1 MNAQILKQADELQF
15 YRIDHF
21 LGKETIQGIMAV
33 RFANGLFEPTWR
45 REYIDHVQITAAETV
60 GVEARGSFYES
71 TGALRDMVPNH
82 LFTILSMIAME
93 PPNSFDAEAVRAEKA
108 KLVAAVKQLT
118 PADAVRGQY
127 GAGKAFDKDVPA
139 YRDEPNVAADSRTE
153 TYVALRVMIENWR
166 WAGVPFYIRTGKRLR
181 DRASK
186 RVSTPRCPARRC
198 SSAASRLRCVTRTS
212 SRKNPTWAT
221 KHFSTT
227 A

>member
-1 MNAQILKQADELQF
+1 M
-15 YRIDHF
+15 
-21 LGKETIQGIMAV
+21 
-33 RFANGLFEPTWR
+33 
-45 REYIDHVQITAAETV
+45 
-60 GVEARGSFYES
+60 EARGSFYES

-127 GAGKAFDKDVPA
+127 SAGKEFDKDVPA
-139 YRDEPNVAADSRTE
+139 YREEPNVAADSRTE

-181 DRASK
+181 DRQTEVAIHFKPAPYRMFRDTAADALEPNIVKLLIDPEQGIETSFDAK
-186 RVSTPRCPARRC
+186 VPGPEMQLGRVKTSMRYKDFFKEKAQCG
-198 SSAASRLRCVTRTS
+198 LRNT
-212 SRKNPTWAT
+212 
-221 KHFSTT
+221 FL
-227 A
+227 